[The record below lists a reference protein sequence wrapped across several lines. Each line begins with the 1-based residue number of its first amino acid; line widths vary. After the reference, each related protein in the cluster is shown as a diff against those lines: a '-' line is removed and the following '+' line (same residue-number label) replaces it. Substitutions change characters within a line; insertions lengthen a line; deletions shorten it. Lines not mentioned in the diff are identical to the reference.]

1 MTEVQMQSKLIEFG
15 KQLLH
20 KKSLPEGLPLISE
33 YSKAIIGADR
43 CSVFIYD
50 DINQEFWTTI
60 ADGVD
65 KIVVS
70 KEEGVVGQTM
80 SHREGIVENDLD
92 MNPNFLYMMDDTTG
106 YKTKNLITAPIFNDE
121 KEIVGVLELLN
132 KDGGFTEKDLKYMNF
147 FAQTLSGFV
156 ELINLYTKS

>member
-20 KKSLPEGLPLISE
+20 KKSLPEGLPLISK
-33 YSKAIIGADR
+33 YSKEIIGADR

-50 DINQEFWTTI
+50 DVNQELWTTI

-70 KEEGVVGQTM
+70 KDEGVVGQTM
-80 SHREGIVENDLD
+80 SQMEGIIENDLE
-92 MNPNFLYMMDDTTG
+92 MNPNYLYMMDKETG
-106 YKTKNLITAPIFNDE
+106 YKTKNLITTPIFNEDGD
-121 KEIVGVLELLN
+121 IIGVLELLN
-132 KDGGFTEKDLKYMNF
+132 KDAGFTDSDLKYMKF
-147 FAQTLSGFV
+147 FAKTLTGFV
-156 ELINLYTKS
+156 ELVNLYTKS

>member
-20 KKSLPEGLPLISE
+20 KKSLPEGLPLISK
-33 YSKAIIGADR
+33 YSKEIIGADR

-50 DINQEFWTTI
+50 DVNQELWTTI

-70 KEEGVVGQTM
+70 KDEGVVGQTVSQM
-80 SHREGIVENDLD
+80 EGIIENDLD
-92 MNPNFLYMMDDTTG
+92 MNPNFLYMMDNETG
-106 YKTKNLITAPIFNDE
+106 YKTKNLITTPIFNEDGD
-121 KEIVGVLELLN
+121 IIGVLELLN
-132 KDGGFTEKDLKYMNF
+132 KDGGFTDSDLKYMKF
-147 FAQTLSGFV
+147 FAKTLTGFV
-156 ELINLYTKS
+156 ELVNLYTKS

>member
-1 MTEVQMQSKLIEFG
+1 MTEVQMQAKLVEFA
-15 KQLLH
+15 KKLLH

-33 YSKAIIGADR
+33 YSKEIIGADR

-60 ADGVD
+60 SDGVD
-65 KIVVS
+65 EIIIAKD
-70 KEEGVVGQTM
+70 EGIVGQTM
-80 SHREGIVENDLD
+80 LNAEGIIENDLE
-92 MNPNFLYMMDDTTG
+92 MNPNFLFTVDKKTG

-121 KEIVGVLELLN
+121 KEIIGVLELLN
-132 KDGGFTEKDLKYMNF
+132 KEGGFNDTDLKYMKF

-156 ELINLYTKS
+156 DLVNLYTKS

>member
-20 KKSLPEGLPLISE
+20 KKSLPEGLPLISR
-33 YSKAIIGADR
+33 YSKEIMDADR

-50 DINQEFWTTI
+50 DVNQEFWTTI

-70 KEEGVVGQTM
+70 KDEGVVGQTM
-80 SHREGIVENDLD
+80 SQMEGIVENDLD
-92 MNPNFLYMMDDTTG
+92 MNPNFLFTMDNETG

-132 KDGGFTEKDLKYMNF
+132 KDGGFTDTDLKYMKF

-156 ELINLYTKS
+156 ELVNLYTKS

>member
-20 KKSLPEGLPLISE
+20 KKSLPEGLPLISA
-33 YSKAIIGADR
+33 YSKNIMDADR

-50 DINQEFWTTI
+50 EINKEFWTTI

-65 KIVVS
+65 KIIIS
-70 KEEGVVGQTM
+70 QD
-80 SHREGIVENDLD
+80 EGIVGMTMFEGEGIIENDLE
-92 MNPNFLYMMDDTTG
+92 MNPNFLYTKDKETG
-106 YKTKNLITAPIFNDE
+106 YKTKNIITAPIFNED
-121 KEIVGVLELLN
+121 KEIIGVLELLN
-132 KDGGFTEKDLKYMNF
+132 KEGGFTTTDLKYMKF

-156 ELINLYTKS
+156 ELVNLYTKS

>member
-1 MTEVQMQSKLIEFG
+1 MTEVQMQSKLIEFT

-50 DINQEFWTTI
+50 DINQELWTTI

-65 KIVVS
+65 KIVLS
-70 KEEGVVGQTM
+70 KDEGVVGQTILY
-80 SHREGIVENDLD
+80 REGIVENDLD
-92 MNPNFLYMMDDTTG
+92 MNPNFLYTMDSETG
-106 YKTKNLITAPIFNDE
+106 YKTENLITAPIFNDS
-121 KEIVGVLELLN
+121 KEIIGVLELLN
-132 KDGGFTEKDLKYMNF
+132 KDGGFTDKDLKYMKF

-156 ELINLYTKS
+156 ELVSLYSKS